1 MSFIVKITTLLN
13 PLDLLAP
20 HTCRGCGTI
29 GKPLCD
35 CCKKYILK
43 HHCNLKHV
51 YCIGKREGLLK
62 DLIHDFKY
70 NSVRALDSPL
80 AEMLASILP
89 KIPGKVIIVPLPT
102 ISRHVRERGLDHTK
116 LIAKRIAK
124 IREWNVEYLL
134 IRDKNTVQVGAD
146 KNTRTKQA
154 EDAYMIKPS
163 AKINPSTTYILLDDV
178 LTTGASMKA
187 AKKKLQVAGASKII
201 ECVLA
206 VS

>member
-20 HTCRGCGTI
+20 HTCRGCGAT

-43 HHCNLKHV
+43 HHCNFKHV
-51 YCIGKREGLLK
+51 YCISKREGLLK
-62 DLIHDFKY
+62 ELIHDYKY
-70 NSVRALDSPL
+70 NSVRALEKPL
-80 AEMLASILP
+80 GEMLASILP
-89 KIPGKVIIVPLPT
+89 EIPGEAIIVPLPT
-102 ISRHVRERGLDHTK
+102 ISRHIRKRGLDHTK
-116 LIAKRIAK
+116 LAAKRVAK
-124 IREWNVEYLL
+124 IRGWKVEYLL
-134 IRDKNTVQVGAD
+134 IRDKNTVQVGSD
-146 KNTRTKQA
+146 KNTRLKQA
-154 EDAYMIKPS
+154 KDAYNIQPN
-163 AKINPSTTYILLDDV
+163 AKINPSATYILLDDV

-187 AKKKLQVAGASKII
+187 AKKKLQDAGASRIV